1 MTNLLVILTVL
12 SSFLANLETKTLQSD
27 FTVTVA
33 EEVNAPMNY
42 PGTLTMHGQLFRLS
56 MFNIEAAY
64 DGKTLYMYTPETDEL
79 TLSNPTSQELIEA
92 NPLLYAKALVP
103 VCNITER
110 QTTNDK
116 LQTTIITLTPGAS
129 SRQTGGAASAEKGI
143 TKIVLRVRNA
153 DLMPLQA
160 EIKEGKKTST
170 LKFKDPK
177 FVNEKQKYE
186 IIPEKNTYINDM
198 RF

>member
-1 MTNLLVILTVL
+1 MTTILTILTVL

-79 TLSNPTSQELIEA
+79 TLSNPTSQELVEA
-92 NPLLYAKALVP
+92 NPLLYAEALVP
-103 VCNITER
+103 ACNVTEKTITNN
-110 QTTNDK
+110 QSPITN
-116 LQTTIITLTPGAS
+116 ITLTPKD
-129 SRQTGGAASAEKGI
+129 QSAGI
-143 TKIVLRVRNA
+143 NRFTLRVRNA
-153 DLMPLQA
+153 DLMPIQA

-177 FVNEKQKYE
+177 FVTGEQKWMVE
-186 IIPEKNTYINDM
+186 PDKNTFVNDM
-198 RF
+198 RL

>member
-1 MTNLLVILTVL
+1 MKMLLTILTVL

-92 NPLLYAKALVP
+92 NPLLYAEALVP
-103 VCNITER
+103 ACNVTEKPSNDGA
-110 QTTNDK
+110 TT
-116 LQTTIITLTPGAS
+116 LITLTPKD
-129 SRQTGGAASAEKGI
+129 QSAGI
-143 TKIVLRVRNA
+143 NRFTLRVRNA

-186 IIPEKNTYINDM
+186 IIPEKDTFVNDM
-198 RF
+198 RL